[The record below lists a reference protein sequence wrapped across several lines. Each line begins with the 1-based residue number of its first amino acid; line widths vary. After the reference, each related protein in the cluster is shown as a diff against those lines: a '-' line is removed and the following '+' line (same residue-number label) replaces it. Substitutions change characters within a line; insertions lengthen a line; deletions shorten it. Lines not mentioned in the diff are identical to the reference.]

1 MSGEL
6 MTKAQ
11 DWVSGYTPRP
21 HPDLGRSGV
30 VCPYM
35 VKALRRDYVHMV
47 EFDATIGDEALMAL
61 ARELLARMR
70 RRADELGSDRIYL
83 VNMVVPYGLPDD
95 ELKAMVERVHTALKP
110 EWVEAG
116 FMVGD
121 FWPDHETIGLH
132 NDDFRPFT
140 SPLPLLGMRHIV
152 PADLAFFVKHER
164 EPGRRKWCLE
174 MFRKNFA
181 TQLNEYWTRELEQAE
196 ADVEREL
203 AELSAGA

>member
-1 MSGEL
+1 MA
-6 MTKAQ
+6 KAQ

-47 EFDATIGDEALMAL
+47 EFDATRGDEALMAL

-152 PADLAFFVKHER
+152 PADLVFFVKHER

-203 AELSAGA
+203 AELSAAA

>member
-1 MSGEL
+1 MPRDL
-6 MTKAQ
+6 MTEARN
-11 DWVSGYTPRP
+11 WITEYTPRP

-35 VKALRRDYVHMV
+35 VKALRRDFVHMV
-47 EFDATIGDEALMAL
+47 EFDATRGDAALMAL

-70 RRADELGSDRIYL
+70 RRAEEVGKDRIYL
-83 VNMVVPYGLPDD
+83 VNMIVPYGLPAR
-95 ELKAMVERVHTALKP
+95 ETKAMVGRVHAELKP

-116 FMVGD
+116 YMLGD

-152 PADLAFFVKHER
+152 PADLFFFVKHER
-164 EPGRRKWCLE
+164 DPERRLWCLR

-181 TQLNEYWTRELEQAE
+181 DQLNEYWTGVLQDAEAEVRRELSP
-196 ADVEREL
+196 V
-203 AELSAGA
+203 SG

>member
-6 MTKAQ
+6 TAKAR

-47 EFDATIGDEALMAL
+47 EFDATRGDEALMAL
-61 ARELLARMR
+61 ARELLADMR

-152 PADLAFFVKHER
+152 PADLVFFVKHER
-164 EPGRRKWCLE
+164 EPARRKWCLD

-181 TQLNEYWTRELEQAE
+181 AQLNEHWTRELEQAE
-196 ADVEREL
+196 ADVDREL
-203 AELSAGA
+203 AELSAAA